1 MTTRTV
7 HMTHT
12 DPAPPRRV
20 RATRRALLAL
30 AACVAG
36 AVLAVGVAAAP
47 SGLLPEARALGKG
60 VVDNRLET
68 ATVNTAL
75 VPMWV
80 RDMGAGA
87 DGLGAGWTRILVRW
101 AALQPKSASGRDSA
115 YVAQLHT
122 IVDQLRAQNIKVIM
136 TMTDV
141 PKWASKKS
149 LWKSPPKGYKK
160 GAYQPFYA
168 MDIRRSSVRKAFAK
182 VGQFLAREY
191 SDVQHFE
198 CWNEPNLGS
207 CLYPQKTRTDGK
219 YGARTYLSM
228 LRAFDTGVHRSD
240 KKAKVIAG
248 ATAPRGGNDAY
259 STTPQ
264 VFAKFLKANGAA
276 KSCDG
281 YSHHPYVPR
290 GTRNTAPSAKPNNPR
305 TAVTLGNLSEL
316 TRLFPTKPF
325 YLTEYGYG
333 THDSRYFG
341 CTVSEATQAKYLKQ
355 AYALAGRKKQVKVL
369 LWFLVQDWS
378 EKGTTTYDS
387 YGAYTGL
394 KDLKGNKKAAWKA
407 FQGVK

>member
-1 MTTRTV
+1 MTRTTP
-7 HMTHT
+7 THT
-12 DPAPPRRV
+12 NAARG
-20 RATRRALLAL
+20 ARRALAL
-30 AACVAG
+30 CAAG
-36 AVLAVGVAAAP
+36 AVLAFGVAAAP
-47 SGLLPEARALGKG
+47 GALLPEAQALGKG
-60 VVDNRLET
+60 IVDNRLET
-68 ATVNTAL
+68 ASVNTAL
-75 VPMWV
+75 VPQWV
-80 RDMGAGA
+80 QDMGAGG
-87 DGLGAGWTRILVRW
+87 DGLGAGWTRLLVRW
-101 AALQPKSASGRDSA
+101 AALQPDSASSWDSA
-115 YVAQLHT
+115 YVAQLRT
-122 IVDQLRAQNIKVIM
+122 IVDQLRARGISVIM

-141 PKWASKKS
+141 PKWASNKA
-149 LWKSPPKGYKK
+149 LWKSPPRGYKK

-168 MDIRRSSVRKAFAK
+168 MDIRRSSVRGAFAK
-182 VGQFLAREY
+182 VGQYLAREY
-191 SDVQHFE
+191 PDVQHFE

-207 CLYPQKTRTDGK
+207 CLYPQKTRTDARF
-219 YGARTYLSM
+219 GARTYLSM

-240 KKAKVIAG
+240 RKAKVIAG

-264 VFAKFLKANGAA
+264 VFAQFLRANGGAR
-276 KSCDG
+276 SCDG

-341 CTVSEATQAKYLKQ
+341 CTVSEATQAKYLRQ
-355 AYALAGRKKQVKVL
+355 AYALAAKKKQVKVL

-378 EKGTTTYDS
+378 EKGLTTYDT

-394 KDLKGNKKAAWKA
+394 KDLKGNKKPAWTA
-407 FQGVK
+407 FRQVD

>member
-1 MTTRTV
+1 MRTRTGQ
-7 HMTHT
+7 MTR
-12 DPAPPRRV
+12 PA
-20 RATRRALLAL
+20 RARAAGRACLAL
-30 AACVAG
+30 AACAAG
-36 AVLAVGVAAAP
+36 AVLAFGAAAAP
-47 SGLLPEARALGKG
+47 GGLLPEAQALGKG
-60 VVDNRLET
+60 IVDNRLET
-68 ATVNTAL
+68 ATVNTAVVPSL
-75 VPMWV
+75 VQ
-80 RDMGAGA
+80 DMGAGGG
-87 DGLGAGWTRILVRW
+87 GLGAGWTRVLVRW
-101 AALQPKSASGRDSA
+101 ATLQPKSASGRNSA

-122 IVDQLRAQNIKVIM
+122 IVDQLRAQDITVIM
-136 TMTDV
+136 TMVDV
-141 PKWASKKS
+141 PRWASKKS

-160 GAYQPFYA
+160 GVYQPFYA
-168 MDIRRSSVRKAFAK
+168 MDIKRSSVRSAFAK

-191 SDVQHFE
+191 PVQYFE

-207 CLYPQKTRTDGK
+207 CLYPQKTGGDAK
-219 YGARTYLSM
+219 YGARTYLTM

-264 VFAKFLKANGAA
+264 TFARFLKANGAA
-276 KSCDG
+276 RSCDG

-290 GTRNTAPSAKPNNPR
+290 GTRNTAPAAKPNNPR

-333 THDSRYFG
+333 TRDSRYFG
-341 CTVSEATQAKYLKQ
+341 CTVSEATQARYLKQ
-355 AYALAGRKKQVKVL
+355 AYALAAKKKQVKVL

-378 EKGTTTYDS
+378 EKGKTTYDT

-394 KDLKGNKKAAWKA
+394 MDLKGNKKPAWKA
-407 FQGVK
+407 FRGVK

>member
-1 MTTRTV
+1 
-7 HMTHT
+7 
-12 DPAPPRRV
+12 
-20 RATRRALLAL
+20 
-30 AACVAG
+30 
-36 AVLAVGVAAAP
+36 VLAFGVAAAP
-47 SGLLPEARALGKG
+47 GALLPEAQALGKG
-60 VVDNRLET
+60 IVDNRLET
-68 ATVNTAL
+68 ASVNTAL
-75 VPMWV
+75 VPQWV
-80 RDMGAGA
+80 QDMGAGG
-87 DGLGAGWTRILVRW
+87 DGLGAGWTRLLVRW
-101 AALQPKSASGRDSA
+101 AALQPDSASSWDSA
-115 YVAQLHT
+115 YVAQLRT
-122 IVDQLRAQNIKVIM
+122 IVDQLRARGISVIM

-141 PKWASKKS
+141 PKWASNKA
-149 LWKSPPKGYKK
+149 LWKSPPRGYKK

-168 MDIRRSSVRKAFAK
+168 MDIRRSSVRGAFAK
-182 VGQFLAREY
+182 VGQYLAREY
-191 SDVQHFE
+191 PDVQHFE

-207 CLYPQKTRTDGK
+207 CLYPQKTRTDARF
-219 YGARTYLSM
+219 GARTYLSM

-240 KKAKVIAG
+240 RKAKVIAG

-264 VFAKFLKANGAA
+264 VFAQFLRANGGAR
-276 KSCDG
+276 SCDG

-341 CTVSEATQAKYLKQ
+341 CTVSEATQAKYLRQ
-355 AYALAGRKKQVKVL
+355 AYALAAKKKQVKVL

-378 EKGTTTYDS
+378 EKGLTTYDT

-394 KDLKGNKKAAWKA
+394 KDLKGNKKPAWTA
-407 FQGVK
+407 FRQVD